1 MTVQDDVGEWLDLP
15 TPPDGLRQETNLA
28 LASTVVCTSATVV
41 EDSLTC
47 TELEGQIE
55 ARYLPTAAQPDD
67 DETENE
73 ISLRT
78 LYIDA
83 NPADYIQFM
92 KARAPTRL
100 SVRGTEGFMIRDD
113 RETTLVWS
121 ERPGTISTLTTKTG
135 TGHDPVALAEDLVP
149 RLWPASVRPP
159 MVAVDLATTWR
170 GFDNNHPYALATT
183 RPGAE
188 CISIGYIPSGAT
200 ATSSVAGEN
209 LACTESDEQAWTVGT
224 ISDHARADDPAR
236 ADQDVFAGLVPNS
249 VARIEVTFEDGRN
262 LSVDT
267 VAVPGLESRAWA
279 TPAGAPQGTIS
290 IGTITG
296 YAGDGDDVFAEP
308 FVALMPTVFVDNVCF
323 QPGTTGI
330 VPDIV
335 GQDLRSADA
344 ALRAAGLITAFSFSG
359 DRLPIVNGQEPES
372 GTSVGCGDVILSFEE

>member
-1 MTVQDDVGEWLDLP
+1 M
-15 TPPDGLRQETNLA
+15 LRQKTNLA
-28 LASTVVCTSATVV
+28 LTSTVVCTSATVD
-41 EDSLTC
+41 EGSLTC

-55 ARYLPTAAQPDD
+55 AHSLPTAAPPDA

-78 LYIDA
+78 LHIDA
-83 NPADYIQFM
+83 NPADHIQFT

-100 SVRGTEGFMIRDD
+100 SVRGTDGFMIRDD

-149 RLWPASVRPP
+149 RLWPAAVRPP
-159 MVAVDLATTWR
+159 IAAVDLATTWR

-188 CISIGYIPSGAT
+188 CISMGYIPSGAT
-200 ATSSVAGEN
+200 ATNSVAGEN
-209 LACTESDEQAWTVGT
+209 LACTASDEQAWTVGA

-236 ADQDVFAGLVPNS
+236 ADQDVFAGVKPNS
-249 VARIEVTFEDGRN
+249 VTRIEMSLEVGRN
-262 LSVDT
+262 LSVET
-267 VAVPGLESRAWA
+267 VAVAGLDSRAWA

-296 YAGDGDDVFAEP
+296 HAGDGD
-308 FVALMPTVFVDNVCF
+308 
-323 QPGTTGI
+323 
-330 VPDIV
+330 
-335 GQDLRSADA
+335 
-344 ALRAAGLITAFSFSG
+344 
-359 DRLPIVNGQEPES
+359 
-372 GTSVGCGDVILSFEE
+372 GDVIVSFEE